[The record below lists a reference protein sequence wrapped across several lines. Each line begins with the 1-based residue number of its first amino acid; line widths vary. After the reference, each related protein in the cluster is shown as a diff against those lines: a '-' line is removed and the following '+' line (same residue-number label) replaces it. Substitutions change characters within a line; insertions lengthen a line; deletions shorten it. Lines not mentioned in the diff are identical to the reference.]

1 MEMLVSSGHSTP
13 SFIVE
18 GDQSCTISHIME
30 KSVWQETS
38 EADKSHT
45 ILHDQSQNG
54 IGVGQETSEVGELHT

>member
-1 MEMLVSSGHSTP
+1 MFSNCTEVLLSSGHSTP
-13 SFIVE
+13 SFIVD

-45 ILHDQSQNG
+45 
-54 IGVGQETSEVGELHT
+54 